1 MKIFIDLGAYN
12 GDTLEQAIRLFGD
25 FDYFYAF
32 EPFEDSFN
40 EMKEKF
46 SGDERVRLVKKAAS
60 DVDGKEKL
68 FLKAKGNEG
77 HSLCSKK
84 SNVTSKSIEIESI
97 DFSKYLEENFSEEDT
112 IVLKVNIEGAEYKM
126 FDKMI
131 SDGTIKYIDRI
142 FCEWHYFKVSGVK
155 RLHDKVVKGLQDL
168 GYELTGH
175 NSDDAFVGHVNKMES
190 KNE

>member
-1 MKIFIDLGAYN
+1 MKVFIDLGAYN
-12 GDTLEQAIRLFGD
+12 GDTLEQAIELFSD

-32 EPFEDSFN
+32 EPFADSFG
-40 EMKEKF
+40 EMEKKF
-46 SGDERVRLVKKAAS
+46 SGNGKVRLVNKAAS
-60 DVDGKEKL
+60 NVDGKEKL

-97 DFSKYLEENFSEEDT
+97 DFSKYLEENFSEDDT

-131 SDGTIKYIDRI
+131 SDGTIKYVDKI
-142 FCEWHYFKVSGVK
+142 FCEWHNFKVSGVK
-155 RLHDKVVKGLQDL
+155 DLHDKVVKGLQGL
-168 GYELTGH
+168 GYELTGY
-175 NSDDAFVGHVNKMES
+175 NRDDAFVEYVRGK
-190 KNE
+190 